1 MRKNMNKIKSTLSY
15 LTGTLFALSCIAS
28 FSICIISISE
38 MIKTGF
44 KVTSILDGLILIA
57 VSLCSPYILFHLR
70 KIADSSKTDLFIRE
84 NVTRLKKLGNT
95 LLLFSGLNILSTFVN
110 TSIGAVLMN
119 LVGIIPSLLSI
130 FVIILIC
137 YILSDALEKAIE
149 FKEEN
154 EFTI

>member
-1 MRKNMNKIKSTLSY
+1 MKNMNKIKSALSY
-15 LTGTLFALSCIAS
+15 LTGTLFAFSCIAA
-28 FSICIISISE
+28 FSVCITSISE

-44 KVTSILDGLILIA
+44 TITSVLDGLILIA
-57 VSLCSPYILFHLR
+57 VCLCSPYILFHLR

-84 NVTRLKKLGNT
+84 NITRLKKLGNT
-95 LLLFSGLNILSTFVN
+95 LLIFSGLNLLSAFVN
-110 TSIGAVLMN
+110 TSIAAVLMN
-119 LVGIIPSLLSI
+119 LISIVPSLLSI
-130 FVIILIC
+130 LVITLIC

>member
-1 MRKNMNKIKSTLSY
+1 MKNMNKIKSVLSY
-15 LTGTLFALSCIAS
+15 LTGTLFALSCVAAFLS
-28 FSICIISISE
+28 SIISISE
-38 MIKTGF
+38 MINARFT
-44 KVTSILDGLILIA
+44 VTSVLDGLILIA
-57 VSLCSPYILFHLR
+57 VCLCSPYILFHLS

-84 NVTRLKKLGNT
+84 NITRLKKLGNT
-95 LLLFSGLNILSTFVN
+95 LLIFSGLNLLSAFVN

-119 LVGIIPSLLSI
+119 LVGIVPSLLSI
-130 FVIILIC
+130 LVITLIC